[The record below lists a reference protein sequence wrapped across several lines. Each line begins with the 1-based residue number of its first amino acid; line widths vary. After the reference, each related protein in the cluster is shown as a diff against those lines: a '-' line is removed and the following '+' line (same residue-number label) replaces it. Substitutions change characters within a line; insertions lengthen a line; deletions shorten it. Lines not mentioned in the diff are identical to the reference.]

1 MITWVNDDDSDL
13 AGYLENDVHSDYLED
28 VDFDDYLE
36 DDDLVDYFEYYDLVD
51 YLEYAYI
58 YDYLDDD
65 ALKDDY
71 LENSLNAITMANLS
85 RTMINNCLC
94 VLRM

>member
-36 DDDLVDYFEYYDLVD
+36 DDDLVDY
-51 YLEYAYI
+51 LEYADI

-71 LENSLNAITMANLS
+71 LENSLNAIIMANLS

>member
-13 AGYLENDVHSDYLED
+13 AGYLENDVHNHHLED

-36 DDDLVDYFEYYDLVD
+36 DDDLVNYLEYDDLVD
-51 YLEYAYI
+51 YLEYADI

-65 ALKDDY
+65 Y
-71 LENSLNAITMANLS
+71 LENSLKAIIMANLS